1 MKKLWVALILL
12 LPTLIISQTSGPN
25 ANEQSWDNDPVLE
38 LQNTDRDSL
47 LALQEKVLLHL
58 SDNMV
63 QNRGTIFFKA
73 YLVTG
78 PKRFRY
84 DLSKVLRLELV
95 DQNGA
100 VVKRQY
106 HPLNDGVA
114 SGNLIIPKKINGKY
128 YIKAYTR
135 WMQNYG
141 EAYYAKNVVYVG
153 NPKNQMASVDKASHD
168 VNIFPEGGKLIN
180 GLRSRIVVQIDKGET
195 KIKSGSITD
204 SYGTSVAEI
213 TSYSGDLFT
222 AAFTPETGEEY
233 QLLLDDGRTYPLPVA
248 KNQGYLLQV
257 NNLHPDKARVRVM
270 TSEPLNNKELKLIGE
285 LDGIQYLDRELEF
298 ESESNTDFEFS
309 KIGIPRGVMMLKLVD
324 DLENELAERPV
335 WIDGNEVNIEIVPLV
350 GEQTQE
356 NEFIYQIQV
365 TDRNNNPVQAELALG
380 VREDRRNSIELEKI
394 DGTAGF
400 DFFDVTGKSGTSKDL
415 ADDRRE
421 RFLKDIRLLSEISD
435 RKQDLSPDKGD
446 LDQIKYPFQKGLELA
461 GYAYDLDNNLLA
473 KTDIQLMAM
482 SEGQIWFQELKTDSK
497 GRLFLKNLD
506 FEGESELVFRT
517 KGESTV
523 SRLVKVVPDATS
535 FEAKGKALS
544 KKIKKQEKERVYT
557 PDEWED
563 EEIEGLIDLAEVV
576 IEEKP
581 VRSDALP
588 SVYGVEPDHVRYQDP
603 SRLKTIPQ
611 MLMDIPGVIISGIG
625 DLSPTVRIL
634 GAVGPILWVVDGMPL
649 AQATPFA
656 SASLGG
662 QQISSLAEIMSI
674 VPASSVERIEL
685 LKSGNAAIYGSRAQ
699 GGVFLIYTRLGS
711 EVSRAERK
719 EAQLVFQGYEPE
731 MDFEEY
737 RQKQLKKSRS
747 ASNTLYWNP
756 SIQTDENGKATV
768 RFVVPDK
775 EKSLQVQLST
785 VTKDGKLGVYDGLIS
800 N

>member
-1 MKKLWVALILL
+1 MKKIWVTLILL
-12 LPTLIISQTSGPN
+12 LPTLLICQTSGPN
-25 ANEQSWDNDPVLE
+25 ANGQSWDNDPVLE
-38 LQNTDRDSL
+38 LQSTDRDSL

-58 SDNMV
+58 SDNTV

-95 DQNGA
+95 DENGA
-100 VVKRQY
+100 LVKRQY

-141 EAYYAKNVVYVG
+141 EAYYAKNVIYVG
-153 NPKNQMASVDKASHD
+153 NQKNDFASVDRALED
-168 VNIFPEGGKLIN
+168 IRILPEGGKLIN
-180 GLRSRIVVQIDKGET
+180 GLRSRIVIQIDKGAAQ
-195 KIKSGSITD
+195 IKSGTITD
-204 SYGTSVAEI
+204 RYGTSVAEI
-213 TSYSGDLFT
+213 TAYSDDLFT

-233 QLLLDDGRTYPLPVA
+233 QLLLDDGSRYPLPAA

-257 NNLHPDKARVRVM
+257 NNLHPEKARVRVT
-270 TSEPLNNKELKLIGE
+270 TSETLNNRELRLIGE
-285 LDGIQYLDRELEF
+285 LDGIKYLERELEF
-298 ESESNTDFEFS
+298 DSANNTDFEFS
-309 KIGIPRGVMMLKLVD
+309 KLGIPRGVMILKLVD
-324 DLENELAERPV
+324 DLENELAQRPV
-335 WIDGNEVNIEIVPLV
+335 WIDGNEVNIEILPLV
-350 GEQTQE
+350 DEQTQK

-365 TDRNNNPVQAELALG
+365 TDRYNNPVQAELALG
-380 VREDRRNSIELEKI
+380 VREDRRVSLEQEKLN
-394 DGTAGF
+394 GTSGL
-400 DFFDVTGKSGTSKDL
+400 DFFDVTGRSGSSKDL

-421 RFLKDIRLLSEISD
+421 RFLRDIRLLSEIQD
-435 RKQDLSPDKGD
+435 REQDLSLVQDE
-446 LDQIKYPFQKGLELA
+446 LDQIKYPFQRGLELA
-461 GYAYDLDNNLLA
+461 GYAYDLDNNLLE

-482 SEGQIWFQELKTDSK
+482 SDGQIWFQELKTDSK

-517 KGESTV
+517 KGESEA
-523 SRLVKVVPDATS
+523 SRLVKVIPDATS
-535 FEAKGKALS
+535 FEAKGKSLS

-557 PDEWED
+557 PDEWEN

-581 VRSDALP
+581 VKSDALP

-603 SRLKTIPQ
+603 TRPRTIPQ
-611 MLMDIPGVIISGIG
+611 MLLDIPGVLVSGIG
-625 DLSPTVRIL
+625 DLSPSVRIV

-685 LKSGNAAIYGSRAQ
+685 LKSGNAAIYGARAQ

-711 EVSRAERK
+711 GISRAERK

-756 SIQTDENGKATV
+756 NIQTDENGKATV

-800 N
+800 K